1 MTSTTTQSMIDVA
14 AVSVTAHRH
23 TIVEDV
29 DFHVEPGGWSC
40 IIGPNGAGKTTVLR
54 VLIGAQAFSGLV
66 RIGGEALDSRG
77 QRNRH
82 CAYVAQ
88 RPAAPAGMRVREYVE
103 LGRFPH
109 ESSRAARRAGT
120 PIVDAAIEQLELQ
133 SLQHRLLTSLSG
145 GEMQRAA
152 IARAISQQ
160 APVLVLD
167 EPTSALDLHRQPAIL
182 NVIEQHRVEHG
193 TTIICT
199 MHDLTLAAM
208 YAHDF
213 IVMNRGRVVDQGRAD
228 QVFAGEHL
236 ANAFNDNI
244 DIIAGPDGTP
254 IILPRRS

>member
-1 MTSTTTQSMIDVA
+1 MSHIDEPMIRTS
-14 AVSVTAHRH
+14 AVKVTAHRH
-23 TIVEDV
+23 TIVEDI
-29 DFHVEPGGWSC
+29 DFSVGAGGWAC

-54 VLIGAQAFSGLV
+54 VLIGAQGFSGLV
-66 RIGGEALDSRG
+66 RINGEALDSRG

-82 CAYVAQ
+82 CSYVAQ

-109 ESSRAARRAGT
+109 DSSRAARVAGRA
-120 PIVDAAIEQLELQ
+120 IVDDAIEQLELQ
-133 SLQHRLLTSLSG
+133 SLEHRLLTSLSG

-152 IARAISQQ
+152 IARALSQR

-167 EPTSALDLHRQPAIL
+167 EPTSALDLHRQPSIL

-193 TTIICT
+193 TTVICT

-208 YAHDF
+208 YAQDF
-213 IVMNRGRVVDQGRAD
+213 IVMNHGRVVDQGRAD

-236 ANAFNDNI
+236 VHAFNDNI

-254 IILPRRS
+254 IILPRRN